1 MSTKSDLNG
10 PSRLINH
17 FNGRH
22 VSNQGSRWCAL
33 WQSNESDL
41 WDRGKPSPPLIELVE
56 KRGDIIQSRSD
67 NGRRKKALVPV
78 RSCHGCGRGYDV
90 VMLAQHGFDAY
101 GLEISTDA
109 IAAAEAYSTSEMD
122 APSAYNFARAGRD
135 SPGTAGGVTFLQG
148 DFFQRDWELAT
159 PLEGDAKFDLIYDY
173 TFLCALLP
181 ETRKSWATRMGD
193 LLKPDGLLICLEFP
207 LYKDPKLP
215 GPPWGLKGIHWDLLA
230 RGGSGLLDHGV
241 LEEESS
247 TSLEG
252 QFLRVLHI
260 KPGVSYENGKG
271 TDMLS
276 VWGKK
281 S

>member
-1 MSTKSDLNG
+1 MTTNSDFNG
-10 PSRLINH
+10 TSRLINH
-17 FNGRH
+17 FNGSS
-22 VSNQGSRWCAL
+22 VMNQGSGWCAL

-56 KRGDIIQSRSD
+56 QRGDLIQSRAD
-67 NGRRKKALVPV
+67 NGRRKKALVP
-78 RSCHGCGRGYDV
+78 GCGRGYDV
-90 VMLAQHGFDAY
+90 VMLAHHGFDAY

-109 IAAAEAYSTSEMD
+109 VAAAKAYSAPEIV
-122 APSAYNFARAGRD
+122 APSAYNFHTAARD
-135 SPGTAGGVTFLQG
+135 SLGTAGRVSFLQG

-159 PLEGDAKFDLIYDY
+159 SLEGDAKFDLIYDY

-193 LLKPDGLLICLEFP
+193 LLKPDGMLVCLEFP
-207 LYKDPKLP
+207 LYKDPELP
-215 GPPWGLKGIHWDLLA
+215 GPPWGLTGVHWDLLA
-230 RGGSGLLDHGV
+230 RGGNGLLKHSV
-241 LEEESS
+241 REESS
-247 TSLEG
+247 AGLEG

-260 KPGVSYENGKG
+260 KPEVSYENGKG

-276 VWGKK
+276 VWRKK

>member
-10 PSRLINH
+10 PSRLIDH
-17 FNGRH
+17 FNGSS
-22 VSNQGSRWCAL
+22 VQNQGSRWCAL

-56 KRGDIIQSRSD
+56 QRGDIIQSRAD
-67 NGRRKKALVPV
+67 NGRRKKALVP
-78 RSCHGCGRGYDV
+78 GCGRGYDV